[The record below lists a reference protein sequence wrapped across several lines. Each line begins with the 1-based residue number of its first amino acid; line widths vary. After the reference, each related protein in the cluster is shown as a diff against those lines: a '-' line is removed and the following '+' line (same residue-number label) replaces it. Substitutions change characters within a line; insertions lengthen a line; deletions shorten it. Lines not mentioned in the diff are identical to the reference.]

1 MPKVAVCVV
10 PVDTEA
16 SAARQG
22 KLWEEQQQYREKY
35 VSNKEKQHGPEALDE
50 EEEDHG
56 RKTEEDLDKI
66 MERDQLLVLAN
77 KHIVH
82 ADVENK
88 IRNSESKAEHG

>member
-1 MPKVAVCVV
+1 MTKVAVCVLCRLT
-10 PVDTEA
+10 PKHQQ
-16 SAARQG
+16 QG
-22 KLWEEQQQYREKY
+22 ELWEEQQECREKY
-35 VSNKEKQHGPEALDE
+35 VSNKEKQHGPEAPDE

-56 RKTEEDLDKI
+56 RKTEEKVV
-66 MERDQLLVLAN
+66 ERDQLLVLAN